1 MGHGPKRLEMYG
13 GIWGGLVPLVVL
25 IIVLI
30 WLSVAERGGANA
42 FWAGGWLAIAIG
54 LLLAKNKRDYCLSI
68 MRGLGDKNGIVI
80 VTAWLFAGVFG
91 QLMVAGGLVDGL
103 LWLGLTTGAKGA
115 LFTVMAFIAAM
126 LFSVGTGTST
136 GTVLSLIPVLYPAGV
151 MLGADPVMLAVGILT
166 GAAFGDNLA
175 PVSDTTIVSAFTQE
189 ANMKDVVKS
198 RAPLSLVAAAICIV
212 ILAITG
218 GGGEVNALPKIE
230 ANMDPLGLLMLIS
243 FALVIISALMGRHIV
258 QSLIYGN
265 LSAIIFGLING
276 KLALFDV
283 FHIPA
288 ERGDSTGLIQD
299 GISGVTG
306 AIIFALLILAITQVL
321 IESGVISSILSWAS
335 RTIAK
340 TVRQTEISIV
350 LLTILAS
357 IPIAANAPALL
368 LVGPSLVKPLGQ
380 KFNLSPA
387 RRANLMDCAVCTIFF
402 IIPWHIAVI
411 VWYTTL
417 STAAETWNLPLPSI
431 WSAAYN
437 PYTWA
442 LLAVLFFSIMTGW
455 NRAYASSSSNQAETF
470 KA

>member
-1 MGHGPKRLEMYG
+1 MGPGPKRLEMYG

-30 WLSVAERGGANA
+30 WLSVAEKGGASA

-54 LLLAKNKRDYCLSI
+54 LFLAKNKRDYCHSI

-126 LFSVGTGTST
+126 LFSLGTGTST

-151 MLGADPVMLAVGILT
+151 MLGADPVMLAVGILG

-175 PVSDTTIVSAFTQE
+175 PVSDTTIVSAYTQE

-198 RAPLSLVAAAICIV
+198 RAPLSLAAAAICIV

-218 GGGEVNALPKIE
+218 GGGEVSALPNIE

-243 FALVIISALMGRHIV
+243 FAIVIISALMGRHIV

-340 TVRQTEISIV
+340 TVRQTETAIV
-350 LLTILAS
+350 LITILAS

-417 STAAETWNLPLPSI
+417 SAAAETWNLPLPSI
-431 WSAAYN
+431 WSAVYN

-455 NRAYASSSSNQAETF
+455 NRSYASSTNQAETL

>member
-1 MGHGPKRLEMYG
+1 M
-13 GIWGGLVPLVVL
+13 
-25 IIVLI
+25 
-30 WLSVAERGGANA
+30 
-42 FWAGGWLAIAIG
+42 
-54 LLLAKNKRDYCLSI
+54 
-68 MRGLGDKNGIVI
+68 
-80 VTAWLFAGVFG
+80 
-91 QLMVAGGLVDGL
+91 
-103 LWLGLTTGAKGA
+103 
-115 LFTVMAFIAAM
+115 
-126 LFSVGTGTST
+126 
-136 GTVLSLIPVLYPAGV
+136 
-151 MLGADPVMLAVGILT
+151 
-166 GAAFGDNLA
+166 
-175 PVSDTTIVSAFTQE
+175 
-189 ANMKDVVKS
+189 
-198 RAPLSLVAAAICIV
+198 
-212 ILAITG
+212 
-218 GGGEVNALPKIE
+218 
-230 ANMDPLGLLMLIS
+230 
-243 FALVIISALMGRHIV
+243 
-258 QSLIYGN
+258 
-265 LSAIIFGLING
+265 
-276 KLALFDV
+276 
-283 FHIPA
+283 
-288 ERGDSTGLIQD
+288 
-299 GISGVTG
+299 TG